1 MPQLEPAT
9 EDDLA
14 LYESAV
20 AIIRARFREGRH
32 HVGAAVRG
40 GSGRIYAGL
49 HLQAVVGEPA
59 VCAEAIAIGRA
70 MAEGEE
76 RISAS
81 VAVRHPKE
89 REVGGAPR
97 VLPPCGSCR
106 DLVADYG
113 GKNAWILLEVDG
125 KLVKTRIHEL
135 IPLRRWARGA
145 SPIE

>member
-1 MPQLEPAT
+1 MPDLVPVGE
-9 EDDLA
+9 EDKA

-40 GSGRIYAGL
+40 GSGRIHTGL

-59 VCAEAIAIGRA
+59 ICAEAIAIGRA

-76 RISAS
+76 RISAC

-89 REVGGAPR
+89 REAGGAPR

-113 GKNAWILLEVDG
+113 GKDAWILLEVDG
-125 KLVKTRIHEL
+125 KLVKTRISEL

-145 SPIE
+145 SPVE